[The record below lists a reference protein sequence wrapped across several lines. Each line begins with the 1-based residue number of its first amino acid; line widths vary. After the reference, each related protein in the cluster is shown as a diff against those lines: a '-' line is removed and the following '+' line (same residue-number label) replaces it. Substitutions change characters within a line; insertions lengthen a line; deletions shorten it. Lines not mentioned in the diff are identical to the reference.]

1 MSDYQCPFC
10 KKGATEIKET
20 TSLPSVVIRK
30 RRCLFCGKSHHTTER
45 AENIGGGLQLLLDA
59 ACEVIRKNK
68 MKSDGSDR

>member
-10 KKGATEIKET
+10 KN
-20 TSLPSVVIRK
+20 
-30 RRCLFCGKSHHTTER
+30 HHTTER
-45 AENIGGGLQLLLDA
+45 AENIEGGLQLLLDA